1 MKGFI
6 SSFLTAS
13 LWALCTLLA
22 PISAMAQAYPSR
34 AVTLINPYPPG
45 GGADVLARALAREL
59 TEIWRQPVIIESKPG
74 GGTTIAAAFVAR
86 ANPDGYTLLLSTS
99 QHAIAPALFKNLS
112 YDIVTHLT
120 SIALA
125 SESPLFLVVRPDRG
139 INTMGDLIA
148 KLKQNS
154 AAMNYSSSGLAS
166 LPHLAGAF

>member
-6 SSFLTAS
+6 RSFLTAS
-13 LWALCTLLA
+13 FLALFTLLA

-139 INTMGDLIA
+139 ITA
-148 KLKQNS
+148 W
-154 AAMNYSSSGLAS
+154 AT
-166 LPHLAGAF
+166 

>member
-6 SSFLTAS
+6 RSFVTAS
-13 LWALCTLLA
+13 LLLLCALLA

-86 ANPDGYTLLLSTS
+86 ANPDGYTISWTTTSAFVFNSFLLKKLPYDPQKDFVPIS
-99 QHAIAPALFKNLS
+99 QLAL
-112 YDIVTHLT
+112 
-120 SIALA
+120 
-125 SESPLFLVVRPDRG
+125 
-139 INTMGDLIA
+139 
-148 KLKQNS
+148 
-154 AAMNYSSSGLAS
+154 
-166 LPHLAGAF
+166 LPHVVLLNTSAPPTYL